1 MTHEARFVTTGE
13 RSQQMV
19 WYIFAP
25 VRTKVANDASNV
37 VAAEDITLVEHY
49 QRDGKSQAQM
59 DVDEV
64 YLDNS

>member
-1 MTHEARFVTTGE
+1 MTHEARFVTT
-13 RSQQMV
+13 RKKSQQMV
-19 WYIFAP
+19 WCIFVP
-25 VRTKVANDASNV
+25 VRTKVANDAGNV
-37 VAAEDITLVEHY
+37 VAAEDIALVEHY